1 MTYFGDILRVIL
13 MLQCLEQREGKTW
26 TTNKQG
32 EGWFSLA
39 SSYNVIFSE
48 EGTFVGCSQTQ

>member
-1 MTYFGDILRVIL
+1 MLILRVIS
-13 MLQCLEQREGKTW
+13 MLQCLEQREGKTL
-26 TTNKQG
+26 TIHKQG